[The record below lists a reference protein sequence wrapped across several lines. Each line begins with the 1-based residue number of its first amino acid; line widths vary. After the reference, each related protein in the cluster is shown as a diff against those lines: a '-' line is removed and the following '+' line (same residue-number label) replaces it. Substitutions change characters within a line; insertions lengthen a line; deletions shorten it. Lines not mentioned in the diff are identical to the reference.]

1 MSMAL
6 RRMREVGCEGGEVR
20 CLGISRQLPLTK
32 EDGVK
37 DGEGGMKG
45 EGRWDGLTGEF
56 GSVCLH
62 SGGSGGG

>member
-37 DGEGGMKG
+37 NGAGVIKS
-45 EGRWDGLTGEF
+45 EGR
-56 GSVCLH
+56 
-62 SGGSGGG
+62 